1 MEIIFVSVL
10 VILTFSLWI
19 WAIIDIVKSSSK
31 NPVQKTLWLLL
42 VLLFPILGSI
52 LYFQLGRK
60 YTVRKHRGFQPN
72 FNKAE

>member
-1 MEIIFVSVL
+1 MEIIFASVL

-19 WAIIDIVKSSSK
+19 WAIIDIVKSSFK

-52 LYFQLGRK
+52 FYFQLGRK
-60 YTVRKHRGFQPN
+60 YTNRKPRRFQPN
-72 FNKAE
+72 LKTVE